1 MANRTTTDH
10 IPFGKIMAFCPVHK
24 FLRKTKG
31 LDFCFVELR
40 LAADDIELKT
50 FTLKIKGKLSER
62 G

>member
-40 LAADDIELKT
+40 LAADDIELKI
-50 FTLKIKGKLSER
+50 FTLKIKGKLSKR
-62 G
+62 R

>member
-1 MANRTTTDH
+1 MAL
-10 IPFGKIMAFCPVHK
+10 CPVYK
-24 FLRKTKG
+24 FLKKTKG

>member
-40 LAADDIELKT
+40 LAADDIELKA
-50 FTLKIKGKLSER
+50 FTLKIKDKLSKR
-62 G
+62 R

>member
-24 FLRKTKG
+24 FLKKTKG
-31 LDFCFVELR
+31 HDFCFVEHR

>member
-10 IPFGKIMAFCPVHK
+10 IPFGKIMVFCPVHK

-50 FTLKIKGKLSER
+50 FTFKR
-62 G
+62 

>member
-50 FTLKIKGKLSER
+50 FTLKIKGKFSKR
-62 G
+62 R

>member
-40 LAADDIELKT
+40 LAIDDYRVKN
-50 FTLKIKGKLSER
+50 FHVKDKR
-62 G
+62 